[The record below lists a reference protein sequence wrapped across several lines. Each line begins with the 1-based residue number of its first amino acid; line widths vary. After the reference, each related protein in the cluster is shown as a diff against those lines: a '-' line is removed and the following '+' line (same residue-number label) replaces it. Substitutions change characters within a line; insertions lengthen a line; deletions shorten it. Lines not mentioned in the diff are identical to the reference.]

1 MKKFI
6 LLLLGLISTR
16 IYGMEQLDQFKHIK
30 LNSLL
35 NERAQLLKNKD
46 QYNDIQS
53 SKMSTIARFGSPAY
67 LEQNDHH
74 LANAL
79 ELEIHRDL
87 DLNQKQAR
95 IQNTPNNTSDNFAS
109 LIYQSALSTLLPIY
123 NNIGQ
128 QESQAIID
136 FRRQFDLG
144 QMDFSGFNWQKAMG
158 SYSIFV
164 DRQVR
169 PDSQNP
175 SQWLVVDR
183 MEFSIDAQTYLKK
196 LVDTGLIS
204 LNSIGL
210 DAFAGIT
217 FKRIYHFTHL
227 ANSYESGLSS
237 DYSKLFLP
245 FIQFDRSRLLNQA
258 PYTLLKK
265 EDFLTVKAAV
275 SAETPPVY
283 GFDLKGTVRTDL
295 TRMASITA
303 QALGELD
310 HPSNDEYMRVSID
323 KKLSVAVGVNLDLQL
338 DFFKLLKL
346 TLLSYELEYQ
356 LDNSDQVHLSIYN
369 ADRNK
374 LINNNELGREFKSVL
389 SLANLKINH
398 LEPFVV
404 SSEQRQSHNLS
415 SRFSALI
422 YGKLKKSM
430 RESVKIIK
438 DQKVNQFFR
447 ETSENIAVVQS
458 WLSRLW
464 ATVVFKLFEFESH
477 VKNVA
482 VTSIRY
488 SAEYQAERAQT
499 ERFSASDKFSLTL
512 DHEFY
517 FKKTDGINKAYKKQA
532 IEILDDSTNLEKIIL
547 DKIVKNEILGPM
559 QLNAKLQL
567 NQRSIDYFLSQDE
580 DHAFAHFGNI
590 CGKTNE
596 KWTNANQRKKELNQ
610 LQVGRDLCIKNLG
623 KVYIEIKRILMD
635 EHEYDLAKISE
646 LMKSA
651 IKVSKSLK
659 AVKLLFGENTSFLH
673 GKFEAKTKQ
682 GKSFTSYFSHG
693 TFDGLGVIEKFQ
705 RFNSNVAINY

>member
-1 MKKFI
+1 
-6 LLLLGLISTR
+6 
-16 IYGMEQLDQFKHIK
+16 MEQLDQFKHIK